1 MEKKDHRILYAYF
14 SDVWKYG
21 EYSQEQLKPLSQEV
35 TPEEF
40 SELMKGKVF
49 CPVCATPLS
58 RTPNVGSISK
68 NNITAHFKHGSKVK
82 YPESRSCGWRVDAKP
97 GLNYTNEESAV
108 KAIEN
113 KELAIISSWKALP
126 PSDTYTDI
134 DDSGE
139 YNKTA
144 IEDLAGPQTEVPIG
158 RHNGSSLHLPS
169 NISTVMALCTNFPE
183 NLKRGFFFPN
193 SQYPMLL
200 SDQLYS
206 TKKLTE
212 DIPKKETLFFGKII
226 GFRQIS
232 KRNVIEI
239 ESSEGVL
246 KIYSDKT
253 FDSRKHIST
262 SSIGSYLLFSAE
274 IYLERGVFFACKLD
288 FWGAYA
294 LLPKK
299 YEKYIEPLV

>member
-1 MEKKDHRILYAYF
+1 MEKKEHRILYAYF

-21 EYSQEQLKPLSQEV
+21 EYSKEQLKPLSEEV
-35 TPEEF
+35 APEEF
-40 SELMKGKVF
+40 SQLMKGKVF

-58 RTPNVGSISK
+58 RTPNIDSISK
-68 NNITAHFKHGSKVK
+68 NNITAHFKHGSKKK
-82 YPESRSCGWRVDAKP
+82 YPESRSCGWRVNAKP

-113 KELAIISSWKALP
+113 KELAIINAWKASP
-126 PSDTYTDI
+126 PSDSGTDI
-134 DDSGE
+134 DDNGE

-144 IEDLAGPQTEVPIG
+144 IEDNIGPQTEVPIA
-158 RHNGSSLHLPS
+158 RHNGPSFSLPS

-206 TKKLTE
+206 TKKLTK
-212 DIPKKETLFFGKII
+212 DLPNKEALFFGKII
-226 GFRQIS
+226 KFS
-232 KRNVIEI
+232 HLSYRNVIEV
-239 ESSEGVL
+239 ESSNGTL
-246 KIYSDKT
+246 KIYSDKS
-253 FDSRKHIST
+253 FDLRKHISF
-262 SSIGSYLLFSAE
+262 SSKGSYLLFSAK
-274 IYLERGVFFACKLD
+274 IYLEGGTVFACKLD

-299 YEKYIEPLV
+299 YEKYIEVLV